1 MSDHVL
7 ALIYGTLAAVVATT
21 IAAIAIRVQLLP
33 EVIDISIIPTF
44 AGVGSIAFT
53 TYGALRRFDP
63 DRIARLSF
71 GGTVLGAIVGTAGI
85 VIALLIDV
93 L

>member
-1 MSDHVL
+1 VSDHLL
-7 ALIYGTLAAVVATT
+7 ALIYGVFAAT

-44 AGVGSIAFT
+44 AGLGSIAFT

-63 DRIARLSF
+63 DRIAPQLRRH
-71 GGTVLGAIVGTAGI
+71 GARRHRRHGRHPHRPT
-85 VIALLIDV
+85 DRYT
-93 L
+93 